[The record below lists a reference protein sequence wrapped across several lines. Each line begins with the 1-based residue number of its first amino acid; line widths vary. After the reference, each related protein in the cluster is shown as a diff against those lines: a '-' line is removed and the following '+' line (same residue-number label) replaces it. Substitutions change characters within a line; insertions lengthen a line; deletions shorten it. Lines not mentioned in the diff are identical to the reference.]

1 MFNRGMS
8 ANTKT
13 SVGKSPEGVKQLSQ
27 IMSKVK
33 GAMQVGRVTDI
44 ILDPLYPNIE
54 KFGGMNGIGT
64 IFFELNNFISDSRGT
79 AKPLFPQTSAYPL
92 VNEMVLIFKLP
103 STKIGN
109 KPSEETYYYI
119 NMISLWNHPHH
130 NAYPNLITT
139 STLPD
144 SQQKDYEQTEAGSV
158 RRVTDEST
166 DIEFNSP
173 INPSQA
179 TFKERTNIHPLLP
192 FAGDIMY
199 QGRWG
204 NSIRFGSTAKPS
216 YNPPKSPSSN
226 FLGGSRTGVDLDA
239 LNDWSEVGENG
250 DPITI
255 IRNGQPK
262 ESSDEGWVPITE
274 NINTDLSSIYQ
285 TSTQQIPIEVKNL
298 NYSSYSTPPEAP
310 DNYTKPQV
318 IINSDRLI
326 FNAKSDHILLSAE
339 KSIFLGSNSSINI
352 STKECIVDSTLIKLG
367 KDATE
372 SIIKGD
378 RFLGD
383 LEAVMK
389 ELSTLCIELGKIKE
403 VTIVDTTSG
412 VPTFK
417 KAVNGSVSST
427 ANNLKRMIDE
437 TLRPNMLANGVYKSE
452 KSKTQ

>member
-1 MFNRGMS
+1 MIYDKGLS
-8 ANTKT
+8 ANIKT
-13 SVGKSPEGVKQLSQ
+13 PAGKSSGGVEQLSQ
-27 IMSKVK
+27 VMSKVK
-33 GAMQVGRVTDI
+33 GGMKIGRVTDI
-44 ILDPLYPNIE
+44 ILNPSYPNIE
-54 KFGGMNGIGT
+54 EYGGLNGIGT
-64 IFFELNNFISDSRGT
+64 IFFELDRVLIDSTGI

-92 VNEMVLIFKLP
+92 VNELILLFKLP
-103 STKIGN
+103 NNNIGKN
-109 KPSEETYYYI
+109 TAEESYYYI

-130 NAYPNLITT
+130 NAYPNPI
-139 STLPD
+139 SKKLPD
-144 SQQKDYEQTEAGSV
+144 YQQKDYQQTEAGSV

-166 DIEFNSP
+166 EIDLNSP

-179 TFKERTNIHPLLP
+179 TFKERTDIHPLLP
-192 FAGDIMY
+192 FAGDVIY

-204 NSIRFGSTAKPS
+204 NSIRFGSTAKPAS
-216 YNPPKSPSSN
+216 AES
-226 FLGGSRTGVDLDA
+226 
-239 LNDWSEVGENG
+239 LNDWSEAGVNG
-250 DPITI
+250 DPLTI
-255 IRNGQPK
+255 MRNGQP
-262 ESSDEGWVPITE
+262 STSTDEGWVPITE

-310 DNYTKPQV
+310 DNYSKPQV

>member
-1 MFNRGMS
+1 MIYDKGLS
-8 ANTKT
+8 ANINTPA
-13 SVGKSPEGVKQLSQ
+13 GKSSGGVEQLSQ
-27 IMSKVK
+27 VMSKVK
-33 GAMQVGRVTDI
+33 GGMKIGRVTDI
-44 ILDPLYPNIE
+44 ILNPSYPNIE
-54 KFGGMNGIGT
+54 EYGGLNGIGT
-64 IFFELNNFISDSRGT
+64 IFFELDRVLIDSTGI

-92 VNEMVLIFKLP
+92 VNELILLFKLP
-103 STKIGN
+103 NNNIGKN
-109 KPSEETYYYI
+109 TAEESYYYI

-130 NAYPNLITT
+130 NAYPNPI
-139 STLPD
+139 SKKLPD
-144 SQQKDYEQTEAGSV
+144 YQQKDYQQTEAGSV

-166 DIEFNSP
+166 EIDLNSP

-179 TFKERTNIHPLLP
+179 TFKERTDIHPLLP
-192 FAGDIMY
+192 FAGDVIY

-204 NSIRFGSTAKPS
+204 NSIRFGSTAKPAS
-216 YNPPKSPSSN
+216 AES
-226 FLGGSRTGVDLDA
+226 
-239 LNDWSEVGENG
+239 LNDWSEAGVNG
-250 DPITI
+250 DPLTI
-255 IRNGQPK
+255 MRNGQP
-262 ESSDEGWVPITE
+262 STSTDEGWVPITE

-310 DNYTKPQV
+310 DNYSKPQV